1 MILLIALI
9 FIITLIGVTF
19 LVFYQIEFIT
29 KESDALFTE
38 PLSPLD
44 ADGLNKELE
53 PFGFAYDQAKDIFY
67 SIMYPWQR
75 NYGYGKPYDV
85 TAPLLSMIIDSEP
98 IYFEYNNRNWLIE
111 FWKGQY
117 GMTTGAE
124 IGVYSSKS
132 NVSVSDIIYEAITDK
147 DLLAMSFILKKKSDV
162 LFKRS
167 EKHWW
172 LTSFKL
178 GEFSKP
184 SDLVMEISIELKDK
198 VMRDAFVKSLNK
210 VGYKAIAVNNNV
222 VSLTFDKPY
231 TKKPITR
238 NKIIDYIMQKY
249 NKHNCNLFNK
259 ITKDYNNA
267 LDKINYIRS
276 FLPGMY
282 TQLFNF
288 SKTENL
294 FMFYKK
300 DL

>member
-29 KESDALFTE
+29 KESNALFTE

-75 NYGYGKPYDV
+75 YYGYRKPYDV

-147 DLLAMSFILKKKSDV
+147 DLLAMSFVLKKKSDV

-294 FMFYKK
+294 FMSYKK